1 MVLKNYRK
9 QKRWR
14 KWVFLVILLF
24 ALLFTASYQIG
35 KRSIPYM
42 RQIALHEARNV
53 TSQIL
58 IQSVQAQSFSLEK
71 EQGSY
76 ISRQIQEALSS
87 ILNRAY
93 EQFQEHQIDVL
104 EPKQRSISSK
114 VIYEMPLGML
124 LHVPFLAELGP
135 KVPIHMRLLGDVMGM
150 VVSKVTPYGI
160 NNALVEISVEMT
172 VRVQVF
178 SFFVVEEL
186 EVMQTIPLSL
196 EVFEG
201 EVPTIYP
208 WIEKQT
214 QIP

>member
-1 MVLKNYRK
+1 
-9 QKRWR
+9 
-14 KWVFLVILLF
+14 
-24 ALLFTASYQIG
+24 
-35 KRSIPYM
+35 M

-76 ISRQIQEALSS
+76 ISRQIQEALTS

-196 EVFEG
+196 EIFEG